1 MQFFLIL
8 ASLVSVAA
16 FAPASR
22 MATSAALRMSFEDAL
37 GAQAPLGFWD
47 PLGKITM
54 QLDASSSPPAPPIIS
69 PPPPLPPPPAAI
81 TALSCIHLLII
92 AICFLPIALPHIQ
105 SIFHKHELPD
115 ANIYLP
121 TALPHIHCYFPITT
135 RFLS

>member
-47 PLGKITM
+47 PLGKITI
-54 QLDASSSPPAPPIIS
+54 QLEQFASSSAIS
-69 PPPPLPPPPAAI
+69 SPYFPTSSASSSSCYHLM
-81 TALSCIHLLII
+81 SCIL
-92 AICFLPIALPHIQ
+92 AF
-105 SIFHKHELPD
+105 
-115 ANIYLP
+115 
-121 TALPHIHCYFPITT
+121 
-135 RFLS
+135 